1 MVKQN
6 KVEQVQKLSRLIEE
20 HPVFGII
27 DMHKLTARPLQN
39 VKKKLRDV
47 GIIKTTKKSIL
58 LFALKGAKVDG
69 IEKMEQIIPQ
79 QPAIIMSKQNPFK
92 TYALVDKVKTPAP
105 AKEGD
110 IAPDDI
116 KVSAGPT
123 NLMPGPA
130 ISELT
135 KVGIPAGVEEGK
147 IAVKKDVVVAK
158 KGAVIS
164 KPLANALRKLNIEPM
179 LIGVN
184 IVALFEK
191 GSVYGKESLSLV
203 GEGYVKKLREAFQNA
218 LNLSV
223 SISYPTKENIG
234 LLLAKAQREAN
245 ALEKLTNKG
254 GS

>member
-1 MVKQN
+1 MVSEK
-6 KVEQVQKLSRLIEE
+6 KVSDVENLKKMVEE
-20 HPVFGII
+20 YPIVGII
-27 DMHKLTARPLQN
+27 DMYKLPSRPLQN
-39 VKKKLRDV
+39 VKKKVKDE
-47 GIIKTTKKSIL
+47 GIIRIIKKSTL
-58 LFALKGAKVDG
+58 LFALRNAKKDG
-69 IEKMEQIIPQ
+69 IKELEKIVPK
-79 QPAIIMSKQNPFK
+79 QPAIFLTRMDPFRF
-92 TYALVDKVKTPAP
+92 YAIVDKVKTPAP

-110 IAPDDI
+110 NAPDDI

-147 IAVKKDVVVAK
+147 IAIKKDVVVAK

-184 IVALFEK
+184 IVGIFEK
-191 GSVYGKESLSLV
+191 GIIYSKDALGLV
-203 GEGYVKKLREAFQNA
+203 GEGYVSKLKDAFNNA

-223 SISYPTKENIG
+223 SISYPTKANIG
-234 LLLAKAQREAN
+234 FLLAKAAREAN
-245 ALEKLTNKG
+245 ALEKLKIG
-254 GS
+254 GK

>member
-1 MVKQN
+1 MAKQK
-6 KVEQVQKLSRLIEE
+6 KVEEVQKLSKLIEE
-20 HPVFGII
+20 HPIFGII
-27 DMHKLTARPLQN
+27 DMHKLPSRPLQN
-39 VKKKLRDV
+39 VKKKLRDI
-47 GIIKTTKKSIL
+47 GTIKMTKKSIL
-58 LFALKGAKVDG
+58 LFALKSAKVDG
-69 IEKMEQIIPQ
+69 IQKIESFIPQ
-79 QPAIIMSKQNPFK
+79 QPAIILSKQNPFK

-110 IAPDDI
+110 VAPDDI

-158 KGAVIS
+158 KGVVIS
-164 KPLANALRKLNIEPM
+164 KPLASALRKLNIEPM

-184 IVALFEK
+184 VVALFEK
-191 GSVYGKESLSLV
+191 GIIYGKESLSLV
-203 GEGYVKKLREAFQNA
+203 GEGYVNKLREAFQNA

-223 SISYPTKENIG
+223 SISYPTKENIS
-234 LLLAKAQREAN
+234 LLLVRAQREAN